1 MTLVR
6 YTIIKHRVMKVTVKD
21 LIKELEK
28 QNPNTELMILPG
40 SNTCSLGFFRKKHFV
55 LIENIDTIK
64 LLVT

>member
-1 MTLVR
+1 
-6 YTIIKHRVMKVTVKD
+6 MKVKVKD

-40 SNTCSLGFFRKKHFV
+40 TNVCSLGFFRKKQFII
-55 LIENIDTIK
+55 IENIDTIK

>member
-1 MTLVR
+1 
-6 YTIIKHRVMKVTVKD
+6 MKVKIKD
-21 LIKELEK
+21 LVKELEK

-40 SNTCSLGFFRKKHFV
+40 TNTSSLGFFRKKHFV

>member
-1 MTLVR
+1 
-6 YTIIKHRVMKVTVKD
+6 MKVKIKD
-21 LIKELEK
+21 LVKELEK